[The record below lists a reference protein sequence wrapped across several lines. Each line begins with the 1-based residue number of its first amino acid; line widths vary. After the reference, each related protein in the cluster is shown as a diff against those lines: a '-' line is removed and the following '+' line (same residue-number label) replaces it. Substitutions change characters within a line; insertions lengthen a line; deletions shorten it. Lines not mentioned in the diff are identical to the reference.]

1 MHPAIT
7 VAIAIVLYAE
17 SAARISGLQRTDVL
31 GFGPR
36 TRCYEVGILGSL
48 SGGAE
53 RGDFDERYRGCG
65 GQQP

>member
-17 SAARISGLQRTDVL
+17 SAARSSSSQFTGDL

-36 TRCYEVGILGSL
+36 TRCVEVELLGSL

-53 RGDFDERYRGCG
+53 RGDFDERCRGER
-65 GQQP
+65 P